1 MASSFQFTHFLC
13 ISIFFFFF
21 LPCHIFP
28 LTPLSSLHCSKLSF
42 VFFLFAPSFRF
53 VGFIVFLCISCI
65 SSSRFWFIGF
75 FAILMFLIILL
86 SIFFM
91 FFAIWLQDF
100 FTPLLC
106 CKFHF
111 IMTLLQFAF
120 CVWFVSPNKRY
131 VILPLRML
139 FCSIAPQINF
149 LTFHNLPLI
158 YMFFGYNFT

>member
-1 MASSFQFTHFLC
+1 MFINLNIEGGIRGLGSLSLIEKQGHCHVNMRSKELEIHHCYHEVFYKELRASS
-13 ISIFFFFF
+13 
-21 LPCHIFP
+21 
-28 LTPLSSLHCSKLSF
+28 
-42 VFFLFAPSFRF
+42 
-53 VGFIVFLCISCI
+53 SCI